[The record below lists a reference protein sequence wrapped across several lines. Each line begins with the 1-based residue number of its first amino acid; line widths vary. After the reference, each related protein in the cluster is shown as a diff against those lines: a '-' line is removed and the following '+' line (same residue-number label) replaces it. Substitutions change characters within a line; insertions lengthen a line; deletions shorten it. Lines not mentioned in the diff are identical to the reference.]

1 MFKQD
6 FFFFGES
13 FNLYYAH
20 NYEYMCIVSGGGDFI
35 ESMSEY
41 MEIWKR
47 DEVVFGYFQEWCK
60 EGLFMTIL
68 RCWDFLRRWN
78 GMFMGKCT
86 WIFMDQKFIYELKD

>member
-6 FFFFGES
+6 LHV
-13 FNLYYAH
+13 LYHAH
-20 NYEYMCIVSGGGDFI
+20 NDEYICIVGDGNDFM

-47 DEVVFGYFQEWCK
+47 DDVMFSHFRVWCK

-68 RCWDFLRRWN
+68 RCWDLLRRWN
-78 GMFMGKCT
+78 VMFMCNC
-86 WIFMDQKFIYELKD
+86 M